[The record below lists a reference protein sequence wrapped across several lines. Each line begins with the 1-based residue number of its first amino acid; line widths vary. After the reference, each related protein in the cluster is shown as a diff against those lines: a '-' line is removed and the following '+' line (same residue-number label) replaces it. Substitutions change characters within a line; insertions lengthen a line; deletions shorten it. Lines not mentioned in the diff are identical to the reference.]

1 MQAYELGVSLARP
14 DGTATLGAVPRYL
27 EMKEMLGEK
36 PGKPRAGFADTAA
49 APAGR
54 RPFRWGLLALAL
66 LTGCATEEV
75 RNERLVRFMGE
86 LFFGGPYDAHHE
98 QDKRLARWR
107 GPMRVAII
115 GPHAEDYRDALA
127 EQVARMAQL
136 SGLDA
141 HMAAAGDGEANVVVE
156 LVEERD
162 FLVNREYANCYAHLE
177 GGEHHIDGAKIYIG
191 MDKSDG
197 FEDCAAHELMHVF
210 GFRFHSGIVRSVMS
224 PAHGEDELTEWDELA
239 FQVLYDPRLELGA
252 PRDLVLPVVRQ
263 IVRENKIG
271 N

>member
-1 MQAYELGVSLARP
+1 MNGVF
-14 DGTATLGAVPRYL
+14 
-27 EMKEMLGEK
+27 EEK
-36 PGKPRAGFADTAA
+36 PGKPRAWLAVAAA
-49 APAGR
+49 APAR
-54 RPFRWGLLALAL
+54 AAHWALLALVL
-66 LTGCATEEV
+66 LAGCATPEV
-75 RNERLVRFMGE
+75 RNERLVRFMDE

-98 QDKRLARWR
+98 QDKHLARWR
-107 GPMRVAII
+107 GPMRVAIT

-162 FLVNREYANCYAHLE
+162 FLINREYADCYAHVK
-177 GGEHHIDGAKIYIG
+177 GGENHIDSAKVYIG
-191 MDKSDG
+191 MDKPEG

-210 GFRFHSGIVRSVMS
+210 GFRFHSGILRSVMS

-252 PRDLVLPVVRQ
+252 PRDLVLPVVRR